1 MREPKRPKNPREKKN
16 SVITT
21 KVTMYILSTLVDITE
36 KLMIL
41 KTGKER
47 DMTINHSKI

>member
-21 KVTMYILSTLVDITE
+21 KVSSLVDITE